1 MSESEMAMEAGHG
14 AVREES
20 PYGIQSKKLAMW
32 LFILADSATFGAVL
46 YAYGFLRV
54 GSGEWSTPF
63 AFSPTIVNAMA
74 MTFVFLTSSL
84 TMVGGVLAAQAGRKS
99 SAVRWMAVTMLL
111 GIVFTVLH
119 LGEWFRMF
127 HEGWGLF
134 HNPLGGA
141 VQFGAGFFSVTG
153 LSLLHVIA
161 GVVALAVIA
170 IGFNRGRFDAGH
182 VETTGLYWQFVSIV
196 WMFIFPLVYLMNA
209 H

>member
-1 MSESEMAMEAGHG
+1 MEAHHE
-14 AVREES
+14 AASEES

-63 AFSPTIVNAMA
+63 AFSPTIANAMA

-84 TMVGGVLAAQAGRKS
+84 TMVAAVLAAQAGRKS
-99 SAVRWMAVTMLL
+99 SAVRWLGATMLL

-119 LGEWFRMF
+119 FGEWFRMF

-153 LSLLHVIA
+153 LSLLHVVA

-170 IGFNRGRFDAGH
+170 IGFSRGRFDAAH